1 MQSLTGILRNS
12 CFQKFVLVLL
22 NPQTAG
28 PVILFSVIFWILYK
42 LHIHNTCRKLSDFEV
57 RLAFKKKNV
66 YLLQWKPFKI
76 VKNGF

>member
-42 LHIHNTCRKLSDFEV
+42 LHIHNTCGKLPDFEV
-57 RLAFKKKNV
+57 RLAFKKKMFICFNESP
-66 YLLQWKPFKI
+66 LKL
-76 VKNGF
+76 